1 VCEWSSYCLINN
13 TCLIVSA
20 TCILFL
26 SFQSR
31 FVRKKTTH
39 TEERNFIFLF
49 SSLLLWWWLLLV
61 VCTRLLDTIVIRTK
75 WFNCCPIVSYM
86 FLFLYLSF
94 FFWSLF
100 NYNDLIH
107 CIFVRLFKL
116 IMLVKGNIMYLVM
129 SIETFETKKYSWQ
142 MNQ

>member
-31 FVRKKTTH
+31 FVIKKNHTH
-39 TEERNFIFLF
+39 KKEERNLIFLF

-61 VCTRLLDTIVIRTK
+61 VCTRLVDTIVIKTK

-116 IMLVKGNIMYLVM
+116 IMLVRGNIMYLIM
-129 SIETFETKKYSWQ
+129 SIETFETKKV
-142 MNQ
+142 